1 MDDIFEQVD
10 CDQWVEESLEKTRK
24 MWEETKGSVDE
35 EKLNWDAYW
44 KACREDSEAMK
55 NASTLEEMK
64 EIQQRME
71 RRSEE
76 RRLEAAKV
84 ARQKEVSEMKKHLE
98 AGKKVEEIP
107 FAYQEAVDSAK
118 EAWNGF
124 KDIDIKDVPAIDDWS
139 QDQVHKAMQKAVK
152 ESELDVNHAVFDQ
165 AMALTGRHYRGT
177 GGTLAEK
184 MGLVDFDFYGLQE
197 KVERLGRQKSVEL
210 EGLLIFYVGVGMLP
224 PDKVDSFVEQMK
236 DRCAALHRLPAT
248 WDVVWIPVR
257 NYETKVETIR
267 FKEVM
272 NNAEEAIN
280 QATAK
285 EKEATRTEGQG
296 ESSQE
301 TRDTSCAS
309 EGGTGSSEEAASVS
323 KDVE

>member
-24 MWEETKGSVDE
+24 MWKESQGPVDE
-35 EKLNWDAYW
+35 EKLKWDWDAYE
-44 KACREDSEAMK
+44 KDREDMK
-55 NASTLEEMK
+55 NAKTLDEMK
-64 EIQQRME
+64 EIE
-71 RRSEE
+71 DRRKKRFEE
-76 RRLEAAKV
+76 RRIEGQKL

-98 AGKKVEEIP
+98 AGEKVEETP
-107 FAYQEAVDSAK
+107 FTYQEAVDSAK

-124 KDIDIKDVPAIDDWS
+124 KDIKIEDVPAIDDWS
-139 QDQVHKAMQKAVK
+139 QNQVHQAMQKAVK
-152 ESELDVNHAVFDQ
+152 ESTLDVNHAVFDQ
-165 AMALTGRHYRGT
+165 AMALTGRQYRGT

-197 KVERLGRQKSVEL
+197 KVERLGRQKAVEL
-210 EGLLIFYVGVGMLP
+210 EGLLIFYVGVGQLP
-224 PDKVDSFVEQMK
+224 PQKADAFVERMK
-236 DRCAALHRLPAT
+236 DQCAALQRLPAT

-285 EKEATRTEGQG
+285 EEKATRAESQRESSPEAGSTSCEDERGTGCSQEATRI
-296 ESSQE
+296 
-301 TRDTSCAS
+301 S
-309 EGGTGSSEEAASVS
+309 E
-323 KDVE
+323 DVE